1 MPTEAEIIQE
11 LRTLFKK
18 GATPSRMVRYVVQRF
33 PDQQVS
39 IWTICEYLEKAFCIP
54 MVRLIR
60 PGVDLSSDL
69 RLCAAI
75 NRNLIP
81 EIISLQ
87 ADWDKSDDPDFLS
100 DCWFDGLNST
110 TPHEAKA
117 LASVHRNYDVSEA
130 TWESLSESEKES
142 LRLQTASTHTLVENV
157 KILAT
162 LAERLQQQVEE
173 LEQRLASLQPEESP
187 VTS

>member
-1 MPTEAEIIQE
+1 MPIEEEIIQE
-11 LRTLFKK
+11 LRSLFKK

-33 PDQQVS
+33 PDQQVD
-39 IWTICEYLEKAFCIP
+39 IWTICEYLEKAFCLP

-100 DCWFDGLNST
+100 DSWFDGLNST
-110 TPHEAKA
+110 TPHEAKN
-117 LASVHRNYDVSEA
+117 LASETRNYIVSET
-130 TWESLSESEKES
+130 TWAALSEDEKES
-142 LRLQTASTHTLVENV
+142 LRLQSAGTHTLMERV

-162 LAERLQQQVEE
+162 LAERLQHQVEE
-173 LEQRLASLQPEESP
+173 LEQRLANLQPAESI
-187 VTS
+187 VLA